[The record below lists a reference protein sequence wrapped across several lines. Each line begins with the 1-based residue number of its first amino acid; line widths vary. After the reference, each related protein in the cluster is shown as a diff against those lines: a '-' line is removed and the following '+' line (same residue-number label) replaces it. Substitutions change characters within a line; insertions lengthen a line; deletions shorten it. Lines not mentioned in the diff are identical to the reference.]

1 MEHNELKHKK
11 EHIKLS
17 LLMSLNKVQL
27 ISVGGGRLNKR
38 RAITSIIPY
47 KIVTIKPRGKTL
59 YNL

>member
-27 ISVGGGRLNKR
+27 ISVGGGEAEQASSNH
-38 RAITSIIPY
+38 
-47 KIVTIKPRGKTL
+47 L
-59 YNL
+59 YHPL